1 MTRSVYEVQQD
12 FALSSGLHSEII
24 WDALAADQEEVLK
37 QKIANLINADSTE
50 PSKSL
55 ERQRQKVFEN
65 VWQQRRYTNR
75 MLLSAI
81 IYVLV
86 TPEKDPEQALR
97 STNFSCHPVIRTR
110 KCLREDYENSDNCCM
125 IFIDEHGRVYANW
138 RQYVF
143 HNRLPKGTM
152 IAPSQGIYRF
162 GHDPDNGVHLM
173 VHATPASFGLIYKA
187 GDALAT
193 VGGLAASV
201 PVAAALAIPVAPPI
215 LMAAAVVGATA
226 AAYST
231 ARSISCLYDR
241 RQHCQSLSLRER
253 ESRNSW
259 LGVAGGVV
267 GLGAMEATT
276 ALCAASAEVNAAAQ
290 LAVKGINVSSIVIS
304 GTGVANSVYDLYLKI
319 NEDQPLC
326 SIDVLH
332 IAASLLIF
340 THSINNLRLVN
351 RLTNGQSLRQAVN
364 QQARLTFGQIAKES
378 SKLNGHVPGQH
389 FDMVRTLND
398 IPIKETLLGLHNS
411 YKHLREGAASLASIA
426 GTLISRD
433 SEGQLHLNVDS
444 VGKSL
449 GPKFVEHI
457 GHQSSFL
464 DVLDALVKYF
474 DGPAMQLL
482 LQLAREFLE
491 NNLDSIER
499 GLNTF
504 LSTELVLYHILMQC
518 INNYE
523 NLTLEFLLERKD
535 EILSILTKY
544 FEGLR
549 PKDEHSSTK
558 TKCDNCQGVYYTCN
572 L

>member
-1 MTRSVYEVQQD
+1 M
-12 FALSSGLHSEII
+12 
-24 WDALAADQEEVLK
+24 LK

-86 TPEKDPEQALR
+86 TPEKDPEQALQ

-152 IAPSQGIYRF
+152 IAPCQGIYRF

-290 LAVKGINVSSIVIS
+290 LAVKGINVSSIVLS
-304 GTGVANSVYDLYLKI
+304 GTGVANSVYDLYLVSHALMSSYLLYIVCLPTYIQLCYTYNLVYTVIYACISLCYK
-319 NEDQPLC
+319 LC
-326 SIDVLH
+326 SVIYTV
-332 IAASLLIF
+332 
-340 THSINNLRLVN
+340 
-351 RLTNGQSLRQAVN
+351 Q
-364 QQARLTFGQIAKES
+364 
-378 SKLNGHVPGQH
+378 
-389 FDMVRTLND
+389 
-398 IPIKETLLGLHNS
+398 NS
-411 YKHLREGAASLASIA
+411 VS
-426 GTLISRD
+426 
-433 SEGQLHLNVDS
+433 
-444 VGKSL
+444 
-449 GPKFVEHI
+449 
-457 GHQSSFL
+457 
-464 DVLDALVKYF
+464 
-474 DGPAMQLL
+474 
-482 LQLAREFLE
+482 LQLTVKL
-491 NNLDSIER
+491 
-499 GLNTF
+499 
-504 LSTELVLYHILMQC
+504 
-518 INNYE
+518 
-523 NLTLEFLLERKD
+523 
-535 EILSILTKY
+535 
-544 FEGLR
+544 
-549 PKDEHSSTK
+549 
-558 TKCDNCQGVYYTCN
+558 
-572 L
+572 